1 MINTIVTRTQM
12 QFPNSLWGA
21 EVECQ
26 LNKDTF
32 DPLEMRMS
40 ITAAGKVKRMEV
52 DPNFK
57 HSQYMGHYTEDT
69 LPKEYLIRE
78 MVFLKSPVVRVCT
91 VGAQVPYEFSNLE
104 RDNEGKEWLTPQYKV
119 AFHKDDIHLVK
130 AKCTTLNGKLIYWNN
145 NTDITSFLDWAYENN
160 ITLEVDPNYAT
171 IRPVYG
177 KKIPPNSILKRNN
190 LLYVGEV
197 ICDYRTNITVHW
209 QGTIFFQFCN
219 LTYEQLETIVRKMSQ
234 HTRDICVCEATPGVY
249 SIIRGALSAYKC
261 YQYKHIPSSHDVCI
275 PQALFD
281 DKDGKEEH
289 YYLNDSGEV
298 LISKYSLAEIRL
310 QKTFIGRNGGSN
322 LVVLA
327 SNDDGSRWLPYNRR
341 KLVSYKAPTPYEL
354 YRYKKPVNI
363 VYDSQVPLEK
373 KETSNKRRRRLN
385 LKYTPKNPGTYSDDE
400 LKDYDKYMGEVDK
413 GNFEIISAQSERIVN
428 IANISEFRNLGFLYY
443 LLIRYHG
450 NSGLCQEF
458 KILKALSV
466 AFPEIILCEC
476 NTYFLNRQLSTLKQC
491 LENFYQ
497 IKNKNLRDFLKEVSN
512 IVLSVD
518 PTSCKKL
525 LIQCI

>member
-52 DPNFK
+52 DLNFK

-69 LPKEYLIRE
+69 LPKEYLIRD

-130 AKCTTLNGKLIYWNN
+130 AKRTTLNGKLIYWNN

-190 LLYVGEV
+190 LLYVGGV
-197 ICDYRTNITVHW
+197 ICDYRVNITVHW

-341 KLVSYKAPTPYEL
+341 KLVSYKAPIPYEL

-476 NTYFLNRQLSTLKQC
+476 NTYFLNRQLATLKQC
-491 LENFYQ
+491 VENCHK
-497 IKNKNLRDFLKEVSN
+497 IKNKNLAKFLIEISN

-525 LIQCI
+525 LMQCI

>member
-1 MINTIVTRTQM
+1 MINTIVAKTQM
-12 QFPNSLWGA
+12 QFPYYLWDA
-21 EVECQ
+21 EEETQ
-26 LNKDTF
+26 LNKKTF
-32 DPLEMRMS
+32 DPLEIYMR
-40 ITAAGKVKRMEV
+40 ITPTGKVQRRKVTPTYKR
-52 DPNFK
+52 
-57 HSQYMGHYTEDT
+57 SRYMGHYTEDT
-69 LPKEYLIRE
+69 IPKEYLIRE
-78 MVFLKSPVVRVCT
+78 MVFLKSNMVRICT
-91 VGAQVPYEFSNLE
+91 VGTQVPYEFSNLQKD
-104 RDNEGKEWLTPQYKV
+104 DNNKEWRTPQYKV
-119 AFHKDDIHLVK
+119 AFHRDDIHPVK
-130 AKCTTLNGKLIYWNN
+130 IKCMRLYGRLIYWNT

-177 KKIPPNSILKRNN
+177 KKIPPNSILKGNN
-190 LLYVGEV
+190 LLYVGGV
-197 ICDYRTNITVHW
+197 ICDYRVNITVHW

-373 KETSNKRRRRLN
+373 KETSNKRRQRLN

-476 NTYFLNRQLSTLKQC
+476 NTYFLNRQLATLKQC
-491 LENFYQ
+491 LENCHK
-497 IKNKNLRDFLKEVSN
+497 IKNKNLAKFLIEISN

-525 LIQCI
+525 LMQCI

>member
-12 QFPNSLWGA
+12 QFPDSLWGA

-69 LPKEYLIRE
+69 LPKEYLIRD

-130 AKCTTLNGKLIYWNN
+130 AKRTTLNGKLIYWNN

-190 LLYVGEV
+190 LLYVGGV
-197 ICDYRTNITVHW
+197 ICDYRVNITVHW

-385 LKYTPKNPGTYSDDE
+385 LKYTPKNPGMYGDDD
-400 LKDYDKYMGEVDK
+400 LTSYNKYMGEVDK

-443 LLIRYHG
+443 LLLKCYG
-450 NSGLCQEF
+450 NSGLYQES
-458 KILKALSV
+458 KILKRLAI
-466 AFPEIILCEC
+466 AFPEIIQCEC
-476 NTYFLNRQLSTLKQC
+476 NTYFLNRQLATLKQC
-491 LENFYQ
+491 LENFNK
-497 IKNKNLRDFLKEVSN
+497 IKNKNLQKFLIEISSFT
-512 IVLSVD
+512 LSVD
-518 PTSCKKL
+518 QTACKKL
-525 LIQCI
+525 LMQCL